1 MFMLVGEEKVT
12 QLKCF
17 SLKSKN
23 LHAEKCWIKW
33 EKCIQVLNSGLTKF
47 PIMNQENLSSRQE
60 EETKQL
66 KKKVENLEKI
76 LELQQKT
83 RDHDRKFGKY
93 EMM

>member
-1 MFMLVGEEKVT
+1 
-12 QLKCF
+12 
-17 SLKSKN
+17 
-23 LHAEKCWIKW
+23 
-33 EKCIQVLNSGLTKF
+33 
-47 PIMNQENLSSRQE
+47 MNQENLSSKRE

-83 RDHDRKFGKY
+83 RDHDKKFGKY

>member
-1 MFMLVGEEKVT
+1 
-12 QLKCF
+12 
-17 SLKSKN
+17 
-23 LHAEKCWIKW
+23 
-33 EKCIQVLNSGLTKF
+33 
-47 PIMNQENLSSRQE
+47 MNQENLSSKQE
-60 EETKQL
+60 AETKQL

>member
-1 MFMLVGEEKVT
+1 
-12 QLKCF
+12 
-17 SLKSKN
+17 
-23 LHAEKCWIKW
+23 
-33 EKCIQVLNSGLTKF
+33 
-47 PIMNQENLSSRQE
+47 MNQENLSSRQE
-60 EETKQL
+60 DETKQL